1 MKKTHLLSG
10 AVSIIISILSFNESK
25 AQFTLGAQLR
35 TRTELRDGQG
45 SPLPLGNQPAVF
57 TSQRSRLSAGF
68 TGYRFKLGITVQ
80 DVRVWGQDVST
91 INRTTTQDNNGLMLH
106 EAWAEVMLLDT
117 VVKNQSLNLKV
128 GRQELV
134 YDDGRLLGNLNWLQ
148 QARRHDAAILK
159 YENKSWMLHVGGAFN
174 QNKEMAAG
182 TIYTATPP
190 GAYTANTNG
199 GSQYKGLEFLYLGK
213 KLKTGNLSF
222 LFVADQFN
230 KFRIDTV
237 AGAPVK
243 TWTQGI
249 YNRATTGLFFTNQ
262 FNKLSVTASAYYQ
275 FGSNANN
282 QTLSAELF
290 SAAFQYA
297 LCKEFSAGA
306 GVDYTT
312 GGLSSNGK
320 TSKAFDPLYGA
331 PHAFWGLM
339 DYFYAA
345 NGFGNKG
352 LQDYYIKTKLKAG
365 PKFLLTADV
374 HEFFSASDVAGAD
387 TRRFGTEADLTG
399 TLALTKIISFE
410 AGYSH
415 FWNTNTLT
423 SPAVKN
429 ITNAQSNS
437 NWAYLMI
444 IIKPE
449 FLLK

>member
-1 MKKTHLLSG
+1 MNKHFLGG
-10 AVSIIISILSFNESK
+10 AVAILICMLSYQNGQ

-45 SPLPLGNQPAVF
+45 SPLPLGNQPAIF

-68 TGYRFKLGITVQ
+68 TGYRFKLGLTVQ

-91 INRTTTQDNNGLMLH
+91 INRTTTQDNNGFMLH

-117 VVKNQSLNLKV
+117 VVKNKSLNLKV

-159 YENKSWMLHVGGAFN
+159 YESKSWMLHVGGAFN

-199 GSQYKGLEFLYLGK
+199 GSQYKSLEFLYLGK
-213 KLKTGNLSF
+213 KLPKGNVSF
-222 LFVADQFN
+222 LFLADQFN
-230 KFRIDTV
+230 KYHIDSVNNV
-237 AGAPVK
+237 AVK
-243 TWTQGI
+243 TWDQGT

-275 FGSNANN
+275 FGSNASG
-282 QTLSAELF
+282 QTLSAELL
-290 SAAFQYA
+290 SASFQYA
-297 LCKEFSAGA
+297 LCNSFSAGA

-312 GGLSSNGK
+312 GGLSSSGK

-365 PKFLLTADV
+365 PRFLLTGDV
-374 HEFFSASDVAGAD
+374 HEFFSASAIPGGA
-387 TRRFGTEADLTG
+387 TRRFGTEADLVG
-399 TLALTKIISFE
+399 TFALTKIISFE

-415 FWNTNTLT
+415 FWNTASLT
-423 SPAVKN
+423 AASVKN
-429 ITNAQSNS
+429 VTNAQSNS
-437 NWAYLMI
+437 NWAYLTI
-444 IIKPE
+444 LIKPE
-449 FLLK
+449 LLLK

>member
-1 MKKTHLLSG
+1 
-10 AVSIIISILSFNESK
+10 
-25 AQFTLGAQLR
+25 
-35 TRTELRDGQG
+35 
-45 SPLPLGNQPAVF
+45 LPSGNQPAVF

-80 DVRVWGQDVST
+80 DVRVWGQDVSS

-106 EAWAEVMLLDT
+106 EAWAEIMLLDT
-117 VVKNQSLNLKV
+117 VVKNKSLNLKV

-148 QARRHDAAILK
+148 QARRHDAAIVK
-159 YENKSWMLHVGGAFN
+159 YENNSWILHVGGAFN

-199 GSQYKGLEFLYLGK
+199 GTQYKGLEFLYLSK
-213 KLKTGNLSF
+213 KFTKGNLSF
-222 LFVADQFN
+222 LFVTDQFN
-230 KFRIDTV
+230 KFRTDSV
-237 AGAPVK
+237 NGAAVK
-243 TWTQGI
+243 TWTQGT
-249 YNRATTGLFFTNQ
+249 YNRATTGLFFNNQ
-262 FNKLSVTASAYYQ
+262 FNKLSVTAAAYYQ
-275 FGSNANN
+275 FGSNANG

-312 GGLSSNGK
+312 GGTSGR

-352 LQDYYIKTKLKAG
+352 LQDYYIKTKMKTG
-365 PKFLLTADV
+365 PKFSMTADV
-374 HEFFSASDVAGAD
+374 HEFFSASDVAGAA
-387 TRRFGTEADLTG
+387 TKLRSRFVA
-399 TLALTKIISFE
+399 
-410 AGYSH
+410 
-415 FWNTNTLT
+415 
-423 SPAVKN
+423 
-429 ITNAQSNS
+429 NAQ
-437 NWAYLMI
+437 ARD
-444 IIKPE
+444 PADAG
-449 FLLK
+449 